1 MRIRLWLVWL
11 LLAVGLL
18 TGCSV
23 WPERKPQK
31 WTDVTGG
38 ESLER
43 AFWNDLKAKNWKDL
57 EPHIASNYVLVTP
70 DGTFDHAQ
78 ALERWKSLDLQDYSL
93 GDFNIQLSGNAY
105 IVSYSVTIRGKLAGK
120 PLPTTPVRAMSIWQ
134 QYARDWLTLAHSAT
148 PATDNPQNTAK

>member
-1 MRIRLWLVWL
+1 MRQRIWVGLL
-11 LLAVGLL
+11 LLAMGML
-18 TGCSV
+18 TSCSV
-23 WPERKPQK
+23 WPEHKPQK

-70 DGTFDHAQ
+70 DGTFGHAE
-78 ALERWKSLDLQDYSL
+78 AIERWKQLEIQDFSL

-105 IVSYSVTIRGKLAGK
+105 IVSYAVTVRGTLAGK
-120 PLPTTPVRAMSIWQ
+120 PIPATPIRAMSVWQ

-148 PATDNPQNTAK
+148 PSTTGSAAATK

>member
-1 MRIRLWLVWL
+1 MDLGI
-11 LLAVGLL
+11 L
-18 TGCSV
+18 T
-23 WPERKPQK
+23 K
-31 WTDVTGG
+31 
-38 ESLER
+38 
-43 AFWNDLKAKNWKDL
+43 F
-57 EPHIASNYVLVTP
+57 

-93 GDFNIQLSGNAY
+93 SDFNIQLSGNAY

-120 PLPTTPVRAMSIWQ
+120 PLPTTPVRAMSVWQ

>member
-1 MRIRLWLVWL
+1 MRQVIW
-11 LLAVGLL
+11 VGLL
-18 TGCSV
+18 FLTTGMLTSCSV

-70 DGTFDHAQ
+70 DGTFDHAE
-78 ALERWKSLDLQDYSL
+78 AIEHWKQLDIQEFSL

-105 IVSYSVTIRGKLAGK
+105 IVSYAVTVRGTLAGR
-120 PLPTTPVRAMSIWQ
+120 PIPATPIRAMSVWQ

-148 PATDNPQNTAK
+148 PSTTGSATTK